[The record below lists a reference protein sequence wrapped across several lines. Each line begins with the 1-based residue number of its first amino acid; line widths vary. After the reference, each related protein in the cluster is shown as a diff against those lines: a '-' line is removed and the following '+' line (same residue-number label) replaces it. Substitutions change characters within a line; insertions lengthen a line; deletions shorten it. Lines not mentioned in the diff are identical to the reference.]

1 MKKIKVLVVEDE
13 VIIADDIC
21 RNLKDLGYLV
31 TDPAICFT
39 EAVSTLENEN
49 PDIAI
54 LDIQLS
60 GKKTGIDVAQQIN
73 ENYNIPFIFL
83 TANSDIDTVSK
94 AKEVK
99 PNAYLV
105 KPFSKDELYTS
116 IEIAIHNFTN
126 SKPQEIKEKFIFI
139 KEKGLYTKI
148 NFEDI
153 VYIRSAHVYIEI
165 FLKNNQKVVLRTS
178 LTEIIKK
185 LDSNFV
191 RIHRGYIINLRHIK
205 QLNLNTV
212 QLLDI
217 ELPVGSTYKDIIIE
231 KLNLL

>member
-1 MKKIKVLVVEDE
+1 MEKIKVLVVEDE

-21 RNLKDLGYLV
+21 RNLKELGYLV
-31 TDPAICFT
+31 TEPAICFT
-39 EAVSTLENEN
+39 EAVSTLETEN

-60 GKKTGIDVAQQIN
+60 GKKTGIDVAQHIN
-73 ENYNIPFIFL
+73 ENHNIPFIFL
-83 TANSDIDTVSK
+83 TANSDVDTVSK

-212 QLLDI
+212 QLLDV

>member
-1 MKKIKVLVVEDE
+1 MEKIKVLVVEDE

-21 RNLKDLGYLV
+21 RNLKELGYLV
-31 TDPAICFT
+31 TEPAISFT
-39 EAVSTLENEN
+39 EAISTLDKEK
-49 PDIAI
+49 PDVAL

-60 GKKTGIDVAQQIN
+60 GKKTGIDVAQEIN

-83 TANSDIDTVSK
+83 TANSDVDTVSK

-116 IEIAIHNFTN
+116 IEIAIHNFMN
-126 SKPQEIKEKFIFI
+126 SDQKEVKEKSIFI
-139 KEKGLYTKI
+139 KEKGFYTKI

-165 FLKNNQKVVLRTS
+165 FLKSKQKVVLRTS

-191 RIHRGYIINLRHIK
+191 RIHRGYIINLQHIK
-205 QLNLNTV
+205 QLNQNTV
-212 QLLDI
+212 QLSDI
-217 ELPVGSTYKDIIIE
+217 ELPMGSKYKELILERI
-231 KLNLL
+231 NLI